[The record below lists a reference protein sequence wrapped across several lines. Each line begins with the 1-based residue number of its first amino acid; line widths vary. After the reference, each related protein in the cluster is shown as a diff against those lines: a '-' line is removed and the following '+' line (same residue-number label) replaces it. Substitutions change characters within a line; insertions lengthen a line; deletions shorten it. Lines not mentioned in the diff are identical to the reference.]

1 MNENNKKYQINNK
14 KTEDKNKDERQ
25 TKIVEKRSN
34 HILFE
39 SKYKKPYSK
48 EEKEQKVE
56 NIQGISRIKFGNSP
70 EIYGKGIEKGINYR
84 CNKKEDKSY
93 DESNKM
99 NKCIISYNRR
109 NNNLEEKFANNLI
122 TNNDIPKSKEI
133 KKADK
138 GISQEDINNNNINK
152 DISENYNYENNGK
165 NHNNTY
171 NYNSCYIH
179 NIKSLFVA
187 KEIFSFIDD
196 INFEYK
202 LFEYSKLLKKKFE
215 IDLKDYIKRYSE
227 QLYYEN
233 LKDEP
238 LIESSSSLFEK
249 VLSNNIIYILQDNL
263 EKDKFK
269 YKYYKISNKPNLD
282 YSSIYYMF
290 NNKNFNDN
298 FLDNLKE
305 LNIDFNKIKAMSLNA
320 DKYTKNNIN
329 FSLNDPNVDFNRI
342 KAMVLHPEYFIT
354 DNYNYFLKS
363 LFSLDNIKNYLL
375 CLKIYFGHKNCPIKS
390 DSFEEINDMKV
401 LKYLYLIN
409 INLDRDIEIK
419 LDKLKILYCNRCK
432 NANSFHINCK
442 NLKKLYYIN
451 NRIEDLN
458 NLKEKCEKLETLDL
472 SNNIISNIDISKY
485 ANSKELKVLNLS
497 NNEIS
502 NLNFLKNVNFKE
514 LKELNLGNNNIS
526 DINALKSI
534 KFGKLKKI
542 DLSNNK
548 ISNREELKN
557 INLENLN
564 ISI

>member
-1 MNENNKKYQINNK
+1 MNENNKKSQINNK

-56 NIQGISRIKFGNSP
+56 KIQEISRIKFGNSP

-84 CNKKEDKSY
+84 CNKEEDKPY

-109 NNNLEEKFANNLI
+109 NNNLEEKVANNLI
-122 TNNDIPKSKEI
+122 TN
-133 KKADK
+133 
-138 GISQEDINNNNINK
+138 
-152 DISENYNYENNGK
+152 
-165 NHNNTY
+165 
-171 NYNSCYIH
+171 
-179 NIKSLFVA
+179 IKSIFIA

-196 INFEYK
+196 TNFEYK
-202 LFEYSKLLKKKFE
+202 LFQHSKLLQKMFE
-215 IDLKDYIKRYSE
+215 IDLKDYKKKYSE

-238 LIESSSSLFEK
+238 YIDSSSSLFEK

-269 YKYYKISNKPNLD
+269 DKYDKILNKPNLD

-290 NNKNFNDN
+290 NNINFNDN

-320 DKYTKNNIN
+320 DKYTKNNVN
-329 FSLNDPNVDFNRI
+329 FSSNGPNIDFNRM

-363 LFSLDNIKNYLL
+363 LFSLDDIKNNLL
-375 CLKIYFGHKNCPIKS
+375 CLKIYFGHKNCSIKS

-401 LKYLYLIN
+401 LKYLYIIN
-409 INLDRDIEIK
+409 IYFDKDIEIK
-419 LDKLKILYCNRCK
+419 LDKLKVLYCNRCR
-432 NANSFHINCK
+432 NANSFYINCK

-458 NLKEKCEKLETLDL
+458 MLKEKCEKLETLDL

-502 NLNFLKNVNFKE
+502 NLNFLQNVNFKE
-514 LKELNLGNNNIS
+514 LTELNLGNNNIS
-526 DINALKSI
+526 DIDINALKSI
-534 KFGKLKKI
+534 KFEKLKKI

-548 ISNREELKN
+548 ISNREVLKN